1 MDKKVFKMYE
11 APAVEIVEL
20 EVEAQI
26 LAGSITDDP
35 DMNGGAENVG
45 GEGMGE
51 EE

>member
-26 LAGSITDDP
+26 LAGSSETPAD
-35 DMNGGAENVG
+35 GVT
-45 GEGMGE
+45 E
-51 EE
+51 ED

>member
-26 LAGSITDDP
+26 LAGSDT
-35 DMNGGAENVG
+35 NAENVG
-45 GEGMGE
+45 AEIPTE
-51 EE
+51 EPEE

>member
-20 EVEAQI
+20 EVEGFLCAS
-26 LAGSITDDP
+26 GS
-35 DMNGGAENVG
+35 NGDAENVG
-45 GEGMGE
+45 GDGMGE